1 MNIFQKKQTDV
12 MEVYY
17 LDIIQLTQT
26 NSNDFSW
33 RNPELF
39 TLPFFLLTPPF
50 FYKIGPFDS
59 ANVNTDCHYRVYP

>member
-26 NSNDFSW
+26 NRITFRGEIQSYLPS
-33 RNPELF
+33 F
-39 TLPFFLLTPPF
+39 TLPC
-50 FYKIGPFDS
+50 FY
-59 ANVNTDCHYRVYP
+59 